1 MTARPA
7 TGPRE
12 RLAGRL
18 VLRGEP
24 GYEPARVGRVF
35 NARRPDRFPA
45 AVLRAADEDD
55 VIAGVRLAAERGWTV
70 SVRSG
75 GHSWAVW
82 SLRDDALLIDLG
94 EMRDLAY
101 DPATGVV
108 SACPA
113 VQGGLELAPFLA
125 ERGRA
130 FPGGHCATVGLGGF
144 LLQGG
149 QGWDSRARGWA
160 CQSVVGLDVVTADGR
175 LVRADAG
182 QNRDL
187 LWAAR
192 GAGPGFPG
200 VITRFRLQTYPAP
213 RAMWHD
219 TWTIRLGD
227 AVELLGWLH
236 DVLPGLDRRVEPVV
250 AATRLPDVP
259 LHDGTARPDGTVLL
273 LHTTVM
279 ADSDAAALALLA
291 PLQDGPLAGRE
302 LGHVQGPTSVLEEN
316 AAQTAQNP
324 EGHRYAVDCTWTDA
338 PAAVLAPMLE
348 QLWSELDTEHSF
360 SIWYGW
366 APPKGSAGSGGDDP
380 AEPPRRPD
388 MAFSVEA
395 NVYVATYAIYADP
408 ADDARYSGWV
418 HRRTAELAGACG
430 AGVYLGDTDFTRRQD
445 RFMSDGAYRRL
456 AAIRAERDPG
466 GRFASYLT
474 CDPAGL
480 NVHG

>member
-1 MTARPA
+1 M
-7 TGPRE
+7 
-12 RLAGRL
+12 
-18 VLRGEP
+18 
-24 GYEPARVGRVF
+24 
-35 NARRPDRFPA
+35 
-45 AVLRAADEDD
+45 
-55 VIAGVRLAAERGWTV
+55 IAGVRLAAERGWTV

-108 SACPA
+108 SARPA

-219 TWTIRLGD
+219 TWTIRLDD

-279 ADSDAAALALLA
+279 ADSDAEALALLA

-302 LGHVQGPTSVLEEN
+302 LGHVQGRTSVLEEN

-338 PAAVLAPMLE
+338 PAAVLAPMLQAAVE
-348 QLWSELDTEHSF
+348 RAGHRALVLDLVRVGASLIQGPTWRSR
-360 SIWYGW
+360 WRPTCTW
-366 APPKGSAGSGGDDP
+366 
-380 AEPPRRPD
+380 RRTRSTP
-388 MAFSVEA
+388 
-395 NVYVATYAIYADP
+395 TRPTTRRYA
-408 ADDARYSGWV
+408 GWV
-418 HRRTAELAGACG
+418 HRRTAELAAACG
-430 AGVYLGDTDFTRRQD
+430 TGVYLGDTDFTRRQD
-445 RFMSDGAYRRL
+445 RFMSDDAYRRL
-456 AAIRAERDPG
+456 AAIRAERDPD
-466 GRFASYLT
+466 GRIASYLT
-474 CDPAGL
+474 CDAEGL

>member
-1 MTARPA
+1 VTASLAAVR
-7 TGPRE
+7 G

-24 GYEPARVGRVF
+24 GYEQARTGRIF

-45 AVLRAADEDD
+45 AVLEARGDDD
-55 VIAGVRLAAERGWTV
+55 VIEGVRLAGERGWPV

-75 GHSWAVW
+75 GHSWAAW

-94 EMRDLAY
+94 ELRDIGY
-101 DPATGVV
+101 DRATGVV
-108 SACPA
+108 AARPA
-113 VQGGLELAPFLA
+113 VQGGRELAPFLA

-160 CQSVVGLDVVTADGR
+160 CQSVAGLDVVTADGT
-175 LVRADAG
+175 LVRADERE
-182 QNRDL
+182 NPDL

-200 VITRFRLQTYPAP
+200 IITRFRLRTYPAP
-213 RAMWHD
+213 PAMWHD
-219 TWTIRLGD
+219 TWSFRLD
-227 AVELLGWLH
+227 DTVELLTWLH
-236 DVLPGLDRRVEPVV
+236 EVLPGLDRRVEPVV

-259 LHDGTARPDGTVLL
+259 LHEGTVRPDGTVLL

-279 ADSDAAALALLA
+279 AGSDDEALGLLA
-291 PLQDGPLAGRE
+291 PLRRGPLAHRA
-302 LGHVQGPTSVLEEN
+302 LGHAGGRTSVLEEN
-316 AAQTAQNP
+316 AAQTSQNP
-324 EGHRYAVDCTWTDA
+324 EGHRYVVDCTWTDA
-338 PAAVLAPMLE
+338 PARVLAPMLRE
-348 QLWSELDTEHSF
+348 LWGELDTEHSF

-366 APPKGSAGSGGDDP
+366 APPRD
-380 AEPPRRPD
+380 RPD
-388 MAFSVEA
+388 MVFSVEA
-395 NVYVATYAIYADP
+395 NVYLATYAIYTDP
-408 ADDARYSGWV
+408 ADDARYEDWV
-418 HRRTAELAGACG
+418 HRRTAELAAAHG
-430 AGVYLGDTDFTRRQD
+430 AGVYIGDTNFTQRQD
-445 RFMSDGAYRRL
+445 RFLSDDAYRRL
-456 AAIRAERDPG
+456 AAVRAGRDPE

-474 CDPAGL
+474 ADPERL

>member
-1 MTARPA
+1 VTASLEAVR
-7 TGPRE
+7 G

-18 VLRGEP
+18 VMRGEP
-24 GYEPARVGRVF
+24 GYEQARADRIF

-45 AVLRAADEDD
+45 AVLEAGCDDD
-55 VIAGVRLAAERGWTV
+55 VIEGVRLAAEHGWPV

-75 GHSWAVW
+75 GHSWAAW

-94 EMRDLAY
+94 GLRDIGY

-108 SACPA
+108 TARPA
-113 VQGGLELAPFLA
+113 VPGGLGLAPFLA

-160 CQSVVGLDVVTADGR
+160 CQSVAGLDVVTADGS
-175 LVRADAG
+175 LVRADERE
-182 QNRDL
+182 NPDL

-200 VITRFRLQTYPAP
+200 VITRFRLRTYQAAP
-213 RAMWHD
+213 AMWHD
-219 TWTIRLGD
+219 TWSFRLD
-227 AVELLGWLH
+227 DTVELLTWLH
-236 DVLPGLDRRVEPVV
+236 EVLPDLDRRVEPVV

-259 LHDGTARPDGTVLL
+259 LHAGTDRPDGTVLL

-279 ADSDAAALALLA
+279 AGSDDEALGLLA
-291 PLQDGPLAGRE
+291 PLQRGPLAGRA
-302 LGHVQGPTSVLEEN
+302 LGHVSGRTSVLEEN
-316 AAQTAQNP
+316 AAQSTQNP
-324 EGHRYAVDCTWTDA
+324 ENHRYVVDCTWTDA
-338 PAAVLAPMLE
+338 PARVLAPMLRE
-348 QLWSELDTEHSF
+348 LWGELDTEHSF

-366 APPKGSAGSGGDDP
+366 APPRDTGA
-380 AEPPRRPD
+380 RPD

-395 NVYVATYAIYADP
+395 NIYLATYAIYTDP
-408 ADDARYSGWV
+408 ADDARYEDWV
-418 HRRTAELAGACG
+418 HRRMGALATAHG
-430 AGVYLGDTDFTRRQD
+430 AGVYVGDTNFTRRQD
-445 RFMSDGAYRRL
+445 RFVSDEAYRRL
-456 AAIRAERDPG
+456 AEVRAARDPE

-474 CDPAGL
+474 ADPEGL